1 MSTARRPKTRLGNIS
16 KSFGLSG
23 FENAYPKTLSG
34 GMRQRVALIRT
45 LIMDPDI
52 LLLDEPFSA
61 LDYQTR
67 LYLEGVLKEAVET
80 YHKTVILVTHDI
92 DEAVALSKRVVVL
105 SGRPARVK
113 IVHDIDIAASSPDHG
128 AKRQPLL
135 RLFPRALRR
144 ARHPDR
150 ENRVTLTLPGASRA
164 LRKRR
169 ARSPRAR
176 TFNTILGRSAL
187 QATRRHRVLC
197 TVGDRRARRVDFR
210 LSGRLAAPASLPPAI
225 KMLLSGDLLSDTW
238 FTLFEAILGFVIGT
252 ILGSLLG
259 LALWYS
265 AFVARLVE
273 PFIVA
278 INSVPKI
285 ALAPIVVLW
294 FGTGL
299 VSKVAL
305 SVSLTAIV
313 ALIAAYQAAKDADV
327 DLQSLLIS
335 MGADKHQVFFKAV
348 VPSTLPSIIATFR
361 INIGFGLVGA
371 VVGEFIS
378 SQRGLGHLIYTA
390 SSLYDL
396 NTVWVG
402 LFTLMIMGFALYYVI
417 DLIERTSLPWKQA
430 EHHAS
435 GSSLIEKQKGA
446 IDETC
451 FARDARRRPRN
462 AAAHHAGAGR
472 RQEGDAV
479 ASIPVDALSAALCR
493 HRRRLLHPA
502 GP

>member
-1 MSTARRPKTRLGNIS
+1 MPSATPLQKRKARRGRRRASFDTPLGRALLQAMGVVSFFALWEIGVRMGWIS
-16 KSFGLSG
+16 AFLVGSPAGIFSFAYKMILSG
-23 FENAYPKTLSG
+23 E
-34 GMRQRVALIRT
+34 
-45 LIMDPDI
+45 
-52 LLLDEPFSA
+52 
-61 LDYQTR
+61 
-67 LYLEGVLKEAVET
+67 
-80 YHKTVILVTHDI
+80 LV
-92 DEAVALSKRVVVL
+92 
-105 SGRPARVK
+105 
-113 IVHDIDIAASSPDHG
+113 
-128 AKRQPLL
+128 
-135 RLFPRALRR
+135 
-144 ARHPDR
+144 
-150 ENRVTLTLPGASRA
+150 
-164 LRKRR
+164 
-169 ARSPRAR
+169 
-176 TFNTILGRSAL
+176 
-187 QATRRHRVLC
+187 
-197 TVGDRRARRVDFR
+197 
-210 LSGRLAAPASLPPAI
+210 
-225 KMLLSGDLLSDTW
+225 SDTW
-238 FTLFEAILGFVIGT
+238 YTLFEAILGFIIGT
-252 ILGSLLG
+252 IFGSLLG

-265 AFVARLVE
+265 VFVARLVE

-402 LFTLMIMGFALYYVI
+402 LFTLMIMGFVLYYVI
-417 DLIERTSLPWKQA
+417 DIIERTSLPWKQSNTT
-430 EHHAS
+430 H
-435 GSSLIEKQKGA
+435 QV
-446 IDETC
+446 
-451 FARDARRRPRN
+451 
-462 AAAHHAGAGR
+462 
-472 RQEGDAV
+472 QV
-479 ASIPVDALSAALCR
+479 
-493 HRRRLLHPA
+493 
-502 GP
+502 

>member
-1 MSTARRPKTRLGNIS
+1 VTITMPDATPLPKRKPRAARRRI
-16 KSFGLSG
+16 
-23 FENAYPKTLSG
+23 
-34 GMRQRVALIRT
+34 
-45 LIMDPDI
+45 
-52 LLLDEPFSA
+52 
-61 LDYQTR
+61 
-67 LYLEGVLKEAVET
+67 
-80 YHKTVILVTHDI
+80 H
-92 DEAVALSKRVVVL
+92 
-105 SGRPARVK
+105 
-113 IVHDIDIAASSPDHG
+113 
-128 AKRQPLL
+128 
-135 RLFPRALRR
+135 
-144 ARHPDR
+144 
-150 ENRVTLTLPGASRA
+150 
-164 LRKRR
+164 
-169 ARSPRAR
+169 
-176 TFNTILGRSAL
+176 FNTPLGRATL
-187 QATRRHRVLC
+187 QALAVIGFFALWELGVRTGWISAFL
-197 TVGDRRARRVDFR
+197 VGSPFGIFAVGYKMIA
-210 LSGRLAAPASLPPAI
+210 SGE
-225 KMLLSGDLLSDTW
+225 LLSDTW

-252 ILGSLLG
+252 IVGSLMG

-265 AFVARLVE
+265 VFVARLVE

-402 LFTLMIMGFALYYVI
+402 LFTLMIMGFVLYYVI
-417 DLIERTSLPWKQA
+417 DMIERTSLPWKQ
-430 EHHAS
+430 S
-435 GSSLIEKQKGA
+435 N
-446 IDETC
+446 T
-451 FARDARRRPRN
+451 
-462 AAAHHAGAGR
+462 AH
-472 RQEGDAV
+472 QV
-479 ASIPVDALSAALCR
+479 QV
-493 HRRRLLHPA
+493 
-502 GP
+502 

>member
-1 MSTARRPKTRLGNIS
+1 
-16 KSFGLSG
+16 
-23 FENAYPKTLSG
+23 
-34 GMRQRVALIRT
+34 MRQRVALIRT

-67 LYLEGVLKEAVET
+67 LYLEGVLKDAVET

-113 IVHDIDIAASSPDHG
+113 IVHDIDISATSPIAARSDTRFSGYFHALCAELDIQTEENSLTITMPEATPPAKAETTRRAPPRQFRHPARPRGAASG
-128 AKRQPLL
+128 GR
-135 RLFPRALRR
+135 
-144 ARHPDR
+144 
-150 ENRVTLTLPGASRA
+150 GSRSS
-164 LRKRR
+164 RC
-169 ARSPRAR
+169 
-176 TFNTILGRSAL
+176 GRSASAL
-187 QATRRHRVLC
+187 VIFPPSWW
-197 TVGDRRARRVDFR
+197 DRRRNLQHRIQDAR
-210 LSGRLAAPASLPPAI
+210 SGE
-225 KMLLSGDLLSDTW
+225 LLSDTW
-238 FTLFEAILGFVIGT
+238 YTLFEAILGFVIGT
-252 ILGSLLG
+252 IFGSLLG

-265 AFVARLVE
+265 VFVARLVE

-313 ALIAAYQAAKDADV
+313 ALIAAYQAAKDADI

-361 INIGFGLVGA
+361 INVGFGLVGA

-402 LFTLMIMGFALYYVI
+402 LFTLMIMGFVLYYVI
-417 DLIERTSLPWKQA
+417 DMIERAKPALENSRA
-430 EHHAS
+430 
-435 GSSLIEKQKGA
+435 
-446 IDETC
+446 
-451 FARDARRRPRN
+451 PRIRFRFELVQCRT
-462 AAAHHAGAGR
+462 H
-472 RQEGDAV
+472 GDT
-479 ASIPVDALSAALCR
+479 PCR
-493 HRRRLLHPA
+493 C
-502 GP
+502 

>member
-1 MSTARRPKTRLGNIS
+1 VTI
-16 KSFGLSG
+16 
-23 FENAYPKTLSG
+23 
-34 GMRQRVALIRT
+34 
-45 LIMDPDI
+45 
-52 LLLDEPFSA
+52 
-61 LDYQTR
+61 
-67 LYLEGVLKEAVET
+67 
-80 YHKTVILVTHDI
+80 TV
-92 DEAVALSKRVVVL
+92 
-105 SGRPARVK
+105 
-113 IVHDIDIAASSPDHG
+113 
-128 AKRQPLL
+128 
-135 RLFPRALRR
+135 
-144 ARHPDR
+144 
-150 ENRVTLTLPGASRA
+150 PGAA
-164 LRKRR
+164 PLQKRKRR
-169 ARSPRAR
+169 RGRRRASWDSS
-176 TFNTILGRSAL
+176 LGRATL
-187 QATRRHRVLC
+187 QAAAVIGFFALWEIGVRMGWVSAFL
-197 TVGDRRARRVDFR
+197 VGSPFGIFSMAFR
-210 LSGRLAAPASLPPAI
+210 MIASGE
-225 KMLLSGDLLSDTW
+225 LLSDTW
-238 FTLFEAILGFVIGT
+238 YTLFEAVLGFVIGT
-252 ILGSLLG
+252 IFGSLLG

-265 AFVARLVE
+265 VFVARLVE

-402 LFTLMIMGFALYYVI
+402 LFTLMIMGFVLYYVI
-417 DLIERTSLPWKQA
+417 DIVERTSLPWKQ
-430 EHHAS
+430 
-435 GSSLIEKQKGA
+435 SS
-446 IDETC
+446 
-451 FARDARRRPRN
+451 P
-462 AAAHHAGAGR
+462 AH
-472 RQEGDAV
+472 QV
-479 ASIPVDALSAALCR
+479 QV
-493 HRRRLLHPA
+493 
-502 GP
+502 

>member
-1 MSTARRPKTRLGNIS
+1 
-16 KSFGLSG
+16 
-23 FENAYPKTLSG
+23 
-34 GMRQRVALIRT
+34 
-45 LIMDPDI
+45 
-52 LLLDEPFSA
+52 
-61 LDYQTR
+61 
-67 LYLEGVLKEAVET
+67 
-80 YHKTVILVTHDI
+80 
-92 DEAVALSKRVVVL
+92 
-105 SGRPARVK
+105 
-113 IVHDIDIAASSPDHG
+113 
-128 AKRQPLL
+128 
-135 RLFPRALRR
+135 
-144 ARHPDR
+144 
-150 ENRVTLTLPGASRA
+150 VTLTLPGTTPLPKRKRASR
-164 LRKRR
+164 RR
-169 ARSPRAR
+169 AN
-176 TFNTILGRSAL
+176 FNTPLGRATL
-187 QATRRHRVLC
+187 QAAAVIGFFALWEIGVRAGWISAFL
-197 TVGDRRARRVDFR
+197 VGSPFGIFAEG
-210 LSGRLAAPASLPPAI
+210 S
-225 KMLLSGDLLSDTW
+225 KMLMSGDLLSDTW
-238 FTLFEAILGFVIGT
+238 YTLFEAILGFIIGT
-252 ILGSLLG
+252 IFGSLLG

-299 VSKVAL
+299 VSKVML

-402 LFTLMIMGFALYYVI
+402 LFTLMIMGFVLYYVI
-417 DLIERTSLPWKQA
+417 DIIERTSLPWKQSNTV
-430 EHHAS
+430 H
-435 GSSLIEKQKGA
+435 QV
-446 IDETC
+446 
-451 FARDARRRPRN
+451 
-462 AAAHHAGAGR
+462 
-472 RQEGDAV
+472 QV
-479 ASIPVDALSAALCR
+479 
-493 HRRRLLHPA
+493 
-502 GP
+502 

>member
-1 MSTARRPKTRLGNIS
+1 MPATAPTQKRKMRRPR
-16 KSFGLSG
+16 
-23 FENAYPKTLSG
+23 
-34 GMRQRVALIRT
+34 
-45 LIMDPDI
+45 
-52 LLLDEPFSA
+52 
-61 LDYQTR
+61 
-67 LYLEGVLKEAVET
+67 
-80 YHKTVILVTHDI
+80 
-92 DEAVALSKRVVVL
+92 
-105 SGRPARVK
+105 
-113 IVHDIDIAASSPDHG
+113 
-128 AKRQPLL
+128 
-135 RLFPRALRR
+135 RR
-144 ARHPDR
+144 AAFD
-150 ENRVTLTLPGASRA
+150 TT
-164 LRKRR
+164 
-169 ARSPRAR
+169 
-176 TFNTILGRSAL
+176 LGRAAL
-187 QATRRHRVLC
+187 QAGAVVAFFALWELGVRAGWISAFL
-197 TVGDRRARRVDFR
+197 VGSPLGIFSLAFKMIR
-210 LSGRLAAPASLPPAI
+210 SGE
-225 KMLLSGDLLSDTW
+225 LLSDTW
-238 FTLFEAILGFVIGT
+238 YTLFEAILGFVIGT
-252 ILGSLLG
+252 IAGSLLG

-265 AFVARLVE
+265 RFVARLVE

-402 LFTLMIMGFALYYVI
+402 LFTLMIMGFVLYFVI
-417 DLIERTSLPWKQA
+417 DLIERSSLPWKQSNTS
-430 EHHAS
+430 H
-435 GSSLIEKQKGA
+435 QV
-446 IDETC
+446 
-451 FARDARRRPRN
+451 
-462 AAAHHAGAGR
+462 
-472 RQEGDAV
+472 QV
-479 ASIPVDALSAALCR
+479 
-493 HRRRLLHPA
+493 
-502 GP
+502 

>member
-1 MSTARRPKTRLGNIS
+1 MPEATPLQKPKPRGARRRVNFDTPLG
-16 KSFGLSG
+16 
-23 FENAYPKTLSG
+23 
-34 GMRQRVALIRT
+34 
-45 LIMDPDI
+45 
-52 LLLDEPFSA
+52 
-61 LDYQTR
+61 
-67 LYLEGVLKEAVET
+67 
-80 YHKTVILVTHDI
+80 
-92 DEAVALSKRVVVL
+92 RVVLQV
-105 SGRPARVK
+105 
-113 IVHDIDIAASSPDHG
+113 AAVVAFFALWEIGVRAGYISAFLVGSPFG
-128 AKRQPLL
+128 I
-135 RLFPRALRR
+135 F
-144 ARHPDR
+144 
-150 ENRVTLTLPGASRA
+150 
-164 LRKRR
+164 
-169 ARSPRAR
+169 
-176 TFNTILGRSAL
+176 TIGY
-187 QATRRHRVLC
+187 
-197 TVGDRRARRVDFR
+197 
-210 LSGRLAAPASLPPAI
+210 
-225 KMLLSGDLLSDTW
+225 KMLVSGDLLSDTW
-238 FTLFEAILGFVIGT
+238 YTLFEAILGFVIGT
-252 ILGSLLG
+252 IFGSLLG

-361 INIGFGLVGA
+361 INVGFGLVGA

-402 LFTLMIMGFALYYVI
+402 LFTLMIMGFILYYVI
-417 DLIERTSLPWKQA
+417 DSIERASLPWKQSNTT
-430 EHHAS
+430 H
-435 GSSLIEKQKGA
+435 QV
-446 IDETC
+446 
-451 FARDARRRPRN
+451 
-462 AAAHHAGAGR
+462 
-472 RQEGDAV
+472 QV
-479 ASIPVDALSAALCR
+479 
-493 HRRRLLHPA
+493 
-502 GP
+502 

>member
-1 MSTARRPKTRLGNIS
+1 
-16 KSFGLSG
+16 
-23 FENAYPKTLSG
+23 
-34 GMRQRVALIRT
+34 
-45 LIMDPDI
+45 
-52 LLLDEPFSA
+52 
-61 LDYQTR
+61 
-67 LYLEGVLKEAVET
+67 
-80 YHKTVILVTHDI
+80 VTI
-92 DEAVALSKRVVVL
+92 
-105 SGRPARVK
+105 
-113 IVHDIDIAASSPDHG
+113 
-128 AKRQPLL
+128 
-135 RLFPRALRR
+135 
-144 ARHPDR
+144 
-150 ENRVTLTLPGASRA
+150 TLPGTAP
-164 LRKRR
+164 LPKRK
-169 ARSPRAR
+169 
-176 TFNTILGRSAL
+176 T
-187 QATRRHRVLC
+187 
-197 TVGDRRARRVDFR
+197 RARRRINFDTS
-210 LSGRLAAPASLPPAI
+210 LGRAVLQAAAVIGFFALWEIGVRAGWISAFLVGSPFGIFAEGA
-225 KMLLSGDLLSDTW
+225 KMLMSGDLVSDTW
-238 FTLFEAILGFVIGT
+238 YTLFEAILGFVIGT
-252 ILGSLLG
+252 IFGSLLG

-299 VSKVAL
+299 VSKVML

-402 LFTLMIMGFALYYVI
+402 LFTLMIMGFVLYYVI
-417 DLIERTSLPWKQA
+417 DLVERTSLPWKQSNTT
-430 EHHAS
+430 H
-435 GSSLIEKQKGA
+435 QV
-446 IDETC
+446 
-451 FARDARRRPRN
+451 
-462 AAAHHAGAGR
+462 
-472 RQEGDAV
+472 QV
-479 ASIPVDALSAALCR
+479 
-493 HRRRLLHPA
+493 
-502 GP
+502 

>member
-1 MSTARRPKTRLGNIS
+1 MAAVVAFFAVWEIGVRLGWIS
-16 KSFGLSG
+16 AFLVGSPAGILSFGYKAIASG
-23 FENAYPKTLSG
+23 E
-34 GMRQRVALIRT
+34 
-45 LIMDPDI
+45 
-52 LLLDEPFSA
+52 LLGDA
-61 LDYQTR
+61 W
-67 LYLEGVLKEAVET
+67 
-80 YHKTVILVTHDI
+80 I
-92 DEAVALSKRVVVL
+92 
-105 SGRPARVK
+105 
-113 IVHDIDIAASSPDHG
+113 
-128 AKRQPLL
+128 
-135 RLFPRALRR
+135 
-144 ARHPDR
+144 
-150 ENRVTLTLPGASRA
+150 
-164 LRKRR
+164 
-169 ARSPRAR
+169 
-176 TFNTILGRSAL
+176 TF
-187 QATRRHRVLC
+187 
-197 TVGDRRARRVDFR
+197 
-210 LSGRLAAPASLPPAI
+210 
-225 KMLLSGDLLSDTW
+225 
-238 FTLFEAILGFVIGT
+238 FEAILGFVIGT
-252 ILGSLLG
+252 IVGSFLG

-305 SVSLTAIV
+305 SVSLTALV

-402 LFTLMIMGFALYYVI
+402 LFTLMIMGFVLYYVI
-417 DLIERTSLPWKQA
+417 DFIERISLPWKQ
-430 EHHAS
+430 
-435 GSSLIEKQKGA
+435 SSTTHQV
-446 IDETC
+446 
-451 FARDARRRPRN
+451 
-462 AAAHHAGAGR
+462 
-472 RQEGDAV
+472 QV
-479 ASIPVDALSAALCR
+479 
-493 HRRRLLHPA
+493 
-502 GP
+502 

>member
-1 MSTARRPKTRLGNIS
+1 M
-16 KSFGLSG
+16 
-23 FENAYPKTLSG
+23 
-34 GMRQRVALIRT
+34 
-45 LIMDPDI
+45 
-52 LLLDEPFSA
+52 
-61 LDYQTR
+61 
-67 LYLEGVLKEAVET
+67 
-80 YHKTVILVTHDI
+80 
-92 DEAVALSKRVVVL
+92 
-105 SGRPARVK
+105 
-113 IVHDIDIAASSPDHG
+113 
-128 AKRQPLL
+128 
-135 RLFPRALRR
+135 
-144 ARHPDR
+144 
-150 ENRVTLTLPGASRA
+150 TLTLPGTTPLPKRKRASR
-164 LRKRR
+164 RR
-169 ARSPRAR
+169 AN
-176 TFNTILGRSAL
+176 FNTPLGRAAL
-187 QATRRHRVLC
+187 QAAAVIGFFALWEIGVRAGWISAFL
-197 TVGDRRARRVDFR
+197 VGSPFGIFAEG
-210 LSGRLAAPASLPPAI
+210 S
-225 KMLLSGDLLSDTW
+225 KMLMSGDLLSDTW
-238 FTLFEAILGFVIGT
+238 YTLFEAILGFIIGT
-252 ILGSLLG
+252 IFGSLLG

-299 VSKVAL
+299 VSKVML

-402 LFTLMIMGFALYYVI
+402 LFTLMIMGFVLYYVI
-417 DLIERTSLPWKQA
+417 DIIERTSLPWKQSNTV
-430 EHHAS
+430 H
-435 GSSLIEKQKGA
+435 QV
-446 IDETC
+446 
-451 FARDARRRPRN
+451 
-462 AAAHHAGAGR
+462 
-472 RQEGDAV
+472 QV
-479 ASIPVDALSAALCR
+479 
-493 HRRRLLHPA
+493 
-502 GP
+502 